1 MPIKFVFS
9 EKLFDKM
16 SKEKRR
22 ITLEDIKRDTG
33 ISKNALSNLNKETF
47 SGIKFD
53 TLEALCL
60 YFNCTPND
68 LIVITRE
75 ANRQD

>member
-1 MPIKFVFS
+1 MSIKFIFN
-9 EKLFDKM
+9 EKLLDKM

-22 ITLEDIKRDTG
+22 ITLEDVKRETG
-33 ISKNALSNLNKETF
+33 ISKNALSNLGKETL

-68 LIVITRE
+68 LMIIRP
-75 ANRQD
+75 ARLRF